1 MKELKSQK
9 NKRILLGVTSSV
21 ACYKSLEIASRLV
34 KKGCSVKAVLSPN
47 ASKLI
52 SPILFEA
59 ITKDEVFTEQFDE
72 RKVWKD
78 DHISLSCWADVF
90 LIAPATANTIS
101 KIACG
106 ICDNLLTTLV
116 LARKCPLFIAP
127 AMEET
132 MWKNRIIQENISKI
146 KKMGIKI
153 LGPERGFLASRKEGI
168 GRMMKPQK
176 IVEKIL

>member
-1 MKELKSQK
+1 MKKLKNQR

-34 KKGCSVKAVLSPN
+34 KKGRSVKTVLSPN
-47 ASKLI
+47 ASKLV
-52 SPILFEA
+52 SPVLFEA

-72 RKVWKD
+72 KKIWKE
-78 DHISLSCWADVF
+78 DHISLSRWADIF
-90 LIAPATANTIS
+90 LIAPATANTIN

-132 MWKNRIIQENISKI
+132 MWKNKITQENISKI
-146 KKMGIKI
+146 KKLGIKI

-168 GRMMKPQK
+168 GRMMEPQK
-176 IVEKIL
+176 IVERIL